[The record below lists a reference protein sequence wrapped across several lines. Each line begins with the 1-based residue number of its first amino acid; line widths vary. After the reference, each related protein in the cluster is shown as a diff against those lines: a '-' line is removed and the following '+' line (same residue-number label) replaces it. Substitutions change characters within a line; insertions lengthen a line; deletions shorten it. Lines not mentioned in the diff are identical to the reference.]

1 MPQDDWLILLGLGG
15 LFLLLGVG
23 AYIWGLSE
31 ERSYYDSMP
40 ARRFDVREF
49 LERSPFRPEPGA
61 LKIGGWIAIA
71 IGLLMLLAGGAL
83 WLWHPL

>member
-1 MPQDDWLILLGLGG
+1 MPQDDWLMILAAGG
-15 LFLLLGVG
+15 IFLLLGICF
-23 AYIWGLSE
+23 YIWGRSE
-31 ERSYYDSMP
+31 EKSYYDSMP

-71 IGLLMLLAGGAL
+71 IGLLILLAAL
-83 WLWHPL
+83 WLWPPI